1 MSMEREQLIY
11 IRQRIVREYK
21 LSGWKV
27 VFGEY
32 ERPVWDKIV
41 RKGVEW
47 REMARRYVVRSGKYR
62 GMHYIFWDRLEWGK
76 YLGDRFRCVDW
87 EEVTPG
93 EMGRIRESGEKV
105 WILSSDGFVV
115 EALGIKEYASGYIV
129 DVCSGSG
136 WLKYDGSRSGL
147 YVGISEN
154 RYKDLFGYN
163 MVSMSDAL
171 FVDLLIYGADLVE
184 AYKLAY
190 NTKDFRVNKL
200 QVKRKLMQNSVL
212 KYLVDRLKKI
222 KGEDM
227 LEQFNEEFIAKE
239 IEEFFSKVKK
249 GTLTHLQGISFIGKI
264 SGVIDSGDKKKIE
277 MGEYD
282 ILPPLELPESKKQI
296 EGGSNDI

>member
-1 MSMEREQLIY
+1 
-11 IRQRIVREYK
+11 
-21 LSGWKV
+21 
-27 VFGEY
+27 
-32 ERPVWDKIV
+32 
-41 RKGVEW
+41 
-47 REMARRYVVRSGKYR
+47 
-62 GMHYIFWDRLEWGK
+62 
-76 YLGDRFRCVDW
+76 
-87 EEVTPG
+87 
-93 EMGRIRESGEKV
+93 
-105 WILSSDGFVV
+105 
-115 EALGIKEYASGYIV
+115 
-129 DVCSGSG
+129 VCSGSG